1 MVQRRIGMHLLFY
14 GKAEIKVVESA
25 TVEHLLKEQSE
36 KVTYFL
42 TTVLSHPLITYTT
55 GRKNFR

>member
-1 MVQRRIGMHLLFY
+1 MHLLFY

-36 KVTYFL
+36 KVTCFL

-55 GRKNFR
+55 GRKDFR